1 MKEYRFKLYI
11 TGQSANST
19 QAIAS
24 LHRTL
29 ETRIPGRY
37 EIELVDVVT
46 QPQAA
51 EDEGILATPTLVKER
66 PGPPRRVIGSLSDS
80 EKLLQWLDLGP
91 VAEAADEI

>member
-1 MKEYRFKLYI
+1 MKEYLFKLYI

-24 LHRTL
+24 LRRTL
-29 ETRIPGRY
+29 ERRIAGRY
-37 EIELVDVVT
+37 VIELVDVVT

-80 EKLLQWLDLGP
+80 EKFLRWLDLSP
-91 VAEAADEI
+91 VAEAADET